1 MRKILIILAI
11 LVLIFPTIILAANEA
26 ETCNEYCAHF
36 QDDPPWDPPEDQV
49 CICNPL
55 EAAEFEVILD
65 NIIGFIFNIAVVL
78 APLMIIMAG
87 FLFVTAGGNLEQI
100 NRAKA
105 IIIWTSIGFLV
116 ILLSRG
122 IMGIIINLLGVS

>member
-11 LVLIFPTIILAANEA
+11 LVLIFPTIILAAEA

-36 QDDPPWDPPEDQV
+36 QDDPPLDTPTDQV

-55 EAAEFEVILD
+55 KAAEFEIILD
-65 NIIGFIFNIAVVL
+65 NIIGFIFNIALVL
-78 APLMIIMAG
+78 APLMIIIAG
-87 FLFVTAGGNLEQI
+87 FLFVTAAGNLEQI
-100 NRAKA
+100 SRAKA
-105 IIIWTSIGFLV
+105 IITWTSVGFFV

-122 IMGIIINLLGVS
+122 IMGIIIKFFGVK